1 MTDMATGR
9 LEAVEDEILVG
20 APAPAEGP
28 VPGEMIA
35 AEAAY
40 RPEVLGKVL
49 AVVAAAVALASLDM
63 FIVNI
68 AFPAIEADF
77 SGSSISSLSWVLN
90 GYVIVFAAMLMPFG
104 RLADRVGRKR
114 IFTTGVLI
122 FCLASGACAAAWSVE
137 TLVAFRVVQGIGAA
151 MLMSTSLALLLHA
164 FPPERWPVV
173 IGVWAAAGGAA
184 GALGPPIG
192 GLLVEI
198 SWRWVFLVNLPL
210 SLAAWYFGT
219 RLLESKDPEESRWP
233 DPAGMTLMILG
244 IGVLCWGLVEAPDK
258 GWGSTRTVIA
268 IVAGVAMLVLTFLRS
283 RRPAERW
290 IPTLDVDLFK
300 SRPFAMACLAALV
313 FMVAFAAI
321 LLGGVLFLTGVW
333 GYSVLKAG
341 LAFFPGPAMA
351 GIFSVLGSRIGAR
364 FGTGPVAATGCG
376 FLILGGLWWYTQMG
390 DTPNYLAENLP
401 GQLLV
406 GIGVGLVLPNVAAAV
421 ASTLP
426 PTSLATGTAVL
437 SASRQVGAALG
448 VAILVAILGSAAIGG
463 TADEFDQAWLMIM
476 ISASIAGLIALMIG
490 TAGKSGTS
498 SAAGAGVPTDQGT

>member
-1 MTDMATGR
+1 MSGQAAGGT
-9 LEAVEDEILVG
+9 AVND
-20 APAPAEGP
+20 PAPSEP
-28 VPGEMIA
+28 SIPPEFIA
-35 AEAAY
+35 DESAY
-40 RPEVLGKVL
+40 ESKRLSKVL

-77 SGSSISSLSWVLN
+77 PGSSIGSLSWVLN
-90 GYVIVFAAMLMPFG
+90 AYVIVFAALLMPFG
-104 RLADRVGRKR
+104 RLADRVGRKQ
-114 IFTTGVLI
+114 IFLTGVLI

-137 TLVAFRVVQGIGAA
+137 TLIAFRVVQGIGAA

-210 SLAAWYFGT
+210 SLAAWCFG
-219 RLLESKDPEESRWP
+219 RKLLVESKDPDETRWP
-233 DPAGMTLMILG
+233 DPLGMALMAIG
-244 IGVLCWGLVEAPDK
+244 IGVICWGLVEAPDS
-258 GWGSTRTVIA
+258 GWGSAQTVIA
-268 IVAGVAMLVLTFLRS
+268 MAAGAVMLVLTFVRS
-283 RRPAERW
+283 KRPPVNR
-290 IPTLDVDLFK
+290 IPTLDIELFK
-300 SRPFAMACLAALV
+300 ARPFALACLTGLV

-351 GIFSVLGSRIGAR
+351 GIFSVVGSRIGAR
-364 FGTGPVAATGCG
+364 FGNGPVATAGCL
-376 FLILGGLWWYTQMG
+376 FLILGSMWWFFQMG
-390 DTPNYLAENLP
+390 DTPAYLTENLP
-401 GQLLV
+401 GQILV
-406 GIGVGLVLPNVAAAV
+406 GIGVGLVLPNIAAAV

-426 PTSLATGTAVL
+426 PKSLATGTAVL

-448 VAILVAILGSAAIGG
+448 VAILIGLLG
-463 TADEFDQAWLMIM
+463 TAAVQGTANEFDKAWLMIA
-476 ISASIAGLIALMIG
+476 ISAALAAVVAIGIGRTGLS
-490 TAGKSGTS
+490 GKG
-498 SAAGAGVPTDQGT
+498 Q

>member
-1 MTDMATGR
+1 MTQLT
-9 LEAVEDEILVG
+9 EDFAIESFADEESV
-20 APAPAEGP
+20 P
-28 VPGEMIA
+28 VEMIE
-35 AEAAY
+35 AEQAY
-40 RPEVLGKVL
+40 RPEILGRVL

-77 SGSSISSLSWVLN
+77 PGSSIGSLSWVLN

-104 RLADRVGRKR
+104 RLADRIGRKR
-114 IFTTGVLI
+114 VFTTGVLI

-137 TLVAFRVVQGIGAA
+137 TLIAFRVVQGVGAA

-164 FPPERWPVV
+164 FPAERWPVV

-210 SLAAWYFGT
+210 SLGAWYFGT
-219 RLLESKDPEESRWP
+219 RLLVESRDRDETRWP
-233 DPAGMTLMILG
+233 DPLGMILMILG
-244 IGVLCWGLVEAPDK
+244 IGVLCWGLVEAPDN
-258 GWGSTRTVIA
+258 GWGSAQTLLA
-268 IVAGVAMLVLTFLRS
+268 ILGGVAMLGLTFLRS
-283 RRPAERW
+283 RRRADRW

-300 SRPFAMACLAALV
+300 ARPFAMASLAALV

-351 GIFSVLGSRIGAR
+351 GIFSVIGSRIGAR
-364 FGTGPVAATGCG
+364 FGTGPVAATGCV
-376 FLILGGLWWYTQMG
+376 FLILGGLWWFFQMG
-390 DTPNYLAENLP
+390 DVPNYLTENLP
-401 GQLLV
+401 GQILV

-426 PTSLATGTAVL
+426 PGSLATGTAVL
-437 SASRQVGAALG
+437 SASRQVGAAL
-448 VAILVAILGSAAIGG
+448 
-463 TADEFDQAWLMIM
+463 
-476 ISASIAGLIALMIG
+476 
-490 TAGKSGTS
+490 
-498 SAAGAGVPTDQGT
+498 

>member
-1 MTDMATGR
+1 MSDTVTGKF
-9 LEAVEDEILVG
+9 EAVEEEILVG
-20 APAPAEGP
+20 APTPAAGP
-28 VPGEMIA
+28 VPKEMA
-35 AEAAY
+35 EAEAAY

-77 SGSSISSLSWVLN
+77 PGSSIGSLSWVLN
-90 GYVIVFAAMLMPFG
+90 GYVIVFAALLMPFG

-137 TLVAFRVVQGIGAA
+137 TLVAFRVIQGIGAA

-164 FPPERWPVV
+164 FPAERWPVV

-219 RLLESKDPEESRWP
+219 RLLVESKDPRETRWP
-233 DPAGMTLMILG
+233 DPAGMALMILG
-244 IGVLCWGLVEAPDK
+244 IGVLCWGLVEAPDH
-258 GWGSTRTVIA
+258 GWGSIRTVVA
-268 IVAGVAMLVLTFLRS
+268 ILAGLVMLGLTFLRS
-283 RRPAERW
+283 RRPADRW

-300 SRPFAMACLAALV
+300 ARPFAMACQTALI

-321 LLGGVLFLTGVW
+321 LLGGVLFLTTVW
-333 GYSVLKAG
+333 GFSVLEAG
-341 LAFFPGPAMA
+341 IAFFPGPAMA
-351 GIFSVLGSRIGAR
+351 GIFSVLGSRFGAR

-376 FLILGGLWWYTQMG
+376 FLILGGTWWFTRMG
-390 DTPNYLAENLP
+390 DTSAYFTENLP
-401 GQLLV
+401 GQILV

-448 VAILVAILGSAAIGG
+448 VAILVALLGSAGVVG
-463 TADEFDQAWLMIM
+463 TADDFDKAWLMIA
-476 ISASIAGLIALMIG
+476 ISAAIAGATALTIG
-490 TAGKSGTS
+490 RAGKTE
-498 SAAGAGVPTDQGT
+498 

>member
-1 MTDMATGR
+1 MP
-9 LEAVEDEILVG
+9 VG
-20 APAPAEGP
+20 APAPADGP
-28 VPGEMIA
+28 VPTEMI
-35 AEAAY
+35 ESESAY
-40 RPEVLGKVL
+40 ESKDLSRVL

-77 SGSSISSLSWVLN
+77 SGSSIGSLSWVLN
-90 GYVIVFAAMLMPFG
+90 AYVIVFAALLMPFG
-104 RLADRVGRKR
+104 RLADRIGRKQV
-114 IFTTGVLI
+114 FLTGVLI
-122 FCLASGACAAAWSVE
+122 FCIASGACAAAWSVE
-137 TLVAFRVVQGIGAA
+137 SLIAFRVVQGLGAA

-210 SLAAWYFGT
+210 SLAAWFFG
-219 RLLESKDPEESRWP
+219 RKLLVESKDPDETRWP
-233 DPAGMTLMILG
+233 DPLGMALMALG
-244 IGVLCWGLVEAPDK
+244 IGAICWGLVEAPDS
-258 GWGSTRTVIA
+258 GWGSTQT
-268 IVAGVAMLVLTFLRS
+268 IVALAAGFLMLALTYLRS
-283 RRPAERW
+283 KRPPVNR
-290 IPTLDVDLFK
+290 IPTLDIDLFNA
-300 SRPFAMACLAALV
+300 RPFTLACLTGLI

-364 FGTGPVAATGCG
+364 FGNGPVAATGCL
-376 FLILGGLWWYTQMG
+376 FLILGGAWWYFQMG
-390 DTPNYLAENLP
+390 DSPAYLAENLP
-401 GQLLV
+401 GQILV
-406 GIGVGLVLPNVAAAV
+406 GIGVGLVLPNIAAAV

-426 PTSLATGTAVL
+426 PASLATGTAVL
-437 SASRQVGAALG
+437 SAARQVGAALG
-448 VAILVAILGSAAIGG
+448 VAILIGLLGTAAIQG
-463 TADEFDQAWLMIM
+463 TADDFDKAWLMIGV
-476 ISASIAGLIALMIG
+476 SAGLAGIAALGIG
-490 TAGKSGTS
+490 RTGRS
-498 SAAGAGVPTDQGT
+498 V

>member
-1 MTDMATGR
+1 MSELVTNKA
-9 LEAVEDEILVG
+9 EAVEEEMLIG
-20 APAPAEGP
+20 APTPADGP
-28 VPGEMIA
+28 LPREMVE
-35 AEAAY
+35 AEQAY

-68 AFPAIEADF
+68 AFPAIEAEF
-77 SGSSISSLSWVLN
+77 AGSSIGSLSWVLN
-90 GYVIVFAAMLMPFG
+90 GYVIVFAALLMPFG

-114 IFTTGVLI
+114 VFTTGVLI
-122 FCLASGACAAAWSVE
+122 FCIASGACAAAWSVE

-198 SWRWVFLVNLPL
+198 DWRWVFLVNLPL

-219 RLLESKDPEESRWP
+219 KLLVESKDPDETRWP
-233 DPAGMTLMILG
+233 DPAGMALMILG
-244 IGVLCWGLVEAPDK
+244 IGVLCWGLVEAPEN
-258 GWGSTRTVIA
+258 GWGSSQTILA
-268 IVAGVAMLVLTFLRS
+268 IVGGVLMLGLTFLRS
-283 RRPAERW
+283 RRPADRW
-290 IPTLDVDLFK
+290 IPTLDVSLFRA
-300 SRPFAMACLAALV
+300 RPFAMACLAALV

-333 GYSVLKAG
+333 GYSVLEAG
-341 LAFFPGPAMA
+341 IAFFPGPAMA
-351 GIFSVLGSRIGAR
+351 GIFSVIGSRVGAR

-376 FLILGGLWWYTQMG
+376 FLILGSLWWFTQMG
-390 DTPNYLAENLP
+390 DAPNYLTENLP
-401 GQLLV
+401 GQILV

-426 PTSLATGTAVL
+426 PASLATGTAVL

-448 VAILVAILGSAAIGG
+448 VAILVALLGTAAITG
-463 TADEFDQAWLMIM
+463 TADDFDKAWLMIA
-476 ISASIAGLIALMIG
+476 ISAATAGVIALMIG
-490 TAGKSGTS
+490 KAGKSEETGN
-498 SAAGAGVPTDQGT
+498 

>member
-1 MTDMATGR
+1 MVSRMKQLTEDFT
-9 LEAVEDEILVG
+9 VEPFAEEPVV
-20 APAPAEGP
+20 PAEMTRD
-28 VPGEMIA
+28 EQ
-35 AEAAY
+35 AY

-77 SGSSISSLSWVLN
+77 AGSSIESLSWVLN
-90 GYVIVFAAMLMPFG
+90 GYVIVFAALLMPFG

-114 IFTTGVLI
+114 VFLAGVLI
-122 FCLASGACAAAWSVE
+122 FCVASGACAAAWSVE
-137 TLVAFRVVQGIGAA
+137 SLVAFRVIQGVGAA

-164 FPPERWPVV
+164 FPPERWPVA

-210 SLAAWYFGT
+210 SLAAWYFGQK
-219 RLLESKDPEESRWP
+219 LLIESKDREEIRWP
-233 DPAGMTLMILG
+233 DPLGMVLLTLG
-244 IGVLCWGLVEAPDK
+244 IGVLCWGLVEAPEN
-258 GWGSTRTVIA
+258 GWGSART
-268 IVAGVAMLVLTFLRS
+268 IVALAGGVLMLVLTFLRS
-283 RRPAERW
+283 KRPAARW
-290 IPTLDVDLFK
+290 IPTLDVELL
-300 SRPFAMACLAALV
+300 SVRPFAMACLAALV

-321 LLGGVLFLTGVW
+321 LLAGVLFLTGVW
-333 GYSVLKAG
+333 GYTVLEAG

-351 GIFSVLGSRIGAR
+351 GLFSVIGSRIGAR
-364 FGTGPVAATGCG
+364 FGSGPVAATGCA
-376 FLILGGLWWYTQMG
+376 FLVLGGAWWYFQMG
-390 DTPNYLAENLP
+390 ESPAYLTENLP

-406 GIGVGLVLPNVAAAV
+406 GTGVGLVLPNVAAAV

-426 PTSLATGTAVL
+426 PSALASGTAVL

-448 VAILVAILGSAAIGG
+448 VAILIALLGSAAIGG
-463 TADEFDQAWLMIM
+463 TAEDFDKAWLMI
-476 ISASIAGLIALMIG
+476 AVTAAIAGAIALTIG
-490 TAGKSGTS
+490 RAGQT
-498 SAAGAGVPTDQGT
+498 VPEGGGSENTQG